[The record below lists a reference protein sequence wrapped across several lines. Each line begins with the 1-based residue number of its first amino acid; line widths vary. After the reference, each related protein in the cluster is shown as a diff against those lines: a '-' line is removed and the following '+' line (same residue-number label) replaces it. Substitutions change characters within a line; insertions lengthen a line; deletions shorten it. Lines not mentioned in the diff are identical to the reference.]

1 MRSSAGMVA
10 AGIALAVAA
19 MDAHSGTVAIP
30 NTFTPGTP
38 AKAADVNANFNAIAT
53 GINGSAADIAN
64 LRNAVQALQ
73 KAQASGFTFKG
84 PWTSAS
90 AYSVNDVVTEAGSSF
105 VALMANT
112 AVDPTSDVNA
122 SGGHWALIA
131 AAGAKGATGATGG
144 DRRYRTAGNRWRER
158 RSNLGPHGCYRK
170 QQVLLAPRDLPVLR
184 DPLERPE
191 PPGLRVPS
199 AR

>member
-1 MRSSAGMVA
+1 MRSSARTIA

-19 MDAHSGTVAIP
+19 MDAHSGTVTVP
-30 NTFTPGTP
+30 NTFSPGTP
-38 AKAADVNANFNAIAT
+38 ARAADVNANFNAVAT
-53 GINGSAADIAN
+53 AVNGSAADIAN
-64 LRNAVQALQ
+64 LQNAVQALQ

-112 AVDPTSDVNA
+112 AFDPTSDVST

-131 AAGAKGATGATGG
+131 AAGAKGASGANGATGATGAQG
-144 DRRYRTAGNRWRER
+144 PAGANGAT
-158 RSNLGPHGCYRK
+158 GPTGATG
-170 QQVLLAPRDLPVLR
+170 VTGPVGPMGALPVHR
-184 DPLERPE
+184 DPLEQPAPLGLQE
-191 PPGLRVPS
+191 PL